1 MSIKRPW
8 MQPFSIENDT
18 NIILPSRG
26 LKLIGVR
33 FYPYDGDNGEAERK
47 AHCIQKSLY
56 GSSQWF
62 YFNKGFRIKENND
75 GITEIEVDE
84 DAFDSNYLLYS
95 DTEHDG
101 INIGISAIVGANG
114 TGKSTLIDTIVRL
127 INNMSAAIIGEDYV
141 YTSAQHLH
149 YIDNVYASLAVYI
162 NNQIKILT
170 CKGRRLELIT
180 YETDLTNL
188 NQENAEQEYPI
199 TECYVP
205 HETIS
210 ILNGNEPEQEILQP
224 KQNLKHLFTDWFYT
238 LVSNYSLYA
247 YNYRDYINERT
258 NAERLEKLELEH
270 DTNCNEEDEFWLKG
284 VFHKND
290 GYQTPVVIHPMRDGG
305 YINAQKENYL
315 GKQNLISLCF
325 EHRDKQNEDGTINH
339 EFFPF
344 RIINQT
350 HHIVAFYFYD
360 IIQNKY
366 HTLYNFCLEKKY
378 PNNDDD
384 NERIFVLERAISSF
398 WENTISVQYAEE
410 DVAWEYLLYK
420 TMKVIWTYKH
430 YEDLWT
436 YAFSKN
442 FDEGVFKKRL
452 VELLMDGSHRTA
464 KIRRVVAYLRFCK
477 DEDYYIKQ
485 GAVVDVDTIYKWMV
499 TKIGSQLYPAY
510 DYHEINKDDLLPPPS
525 YTVTLQLVDNEH
537 LQEYKEKGTQC
548 MDIIPFE
555 GLSSGERQI
564 AYTLGNLIYHLRNIE
579 SNSDDM
585 NSNINHVSTHKYG
598 YVNVMLDEVE
608 LYFHPDLQRRFISLL
623 LDSIKGL
630 QLSSICGINITLIT
644 HSPFVLSD
652 IPDSNILCMSR
663 KEHGDAFDKTFAA
676 NIHDLFNNTFI
687 LPYTIGEYAQRK
699 ITEIVSA
706 YHRVICIDKNDSNWK
721 VCDERQEWQK
731 QLEWSR
737 LKYISEIIGDN
748 YLSEETKDMLDEIE
762 EWYSENQDLYETDK
776 ISSKGINGIC

>member
-1 MSIKRPW
+1 MSIERPW
-8 MQPFSIENDT
+8 MQPFSIGNDT

-33 FYPYDGDNGEAERK
+33 FYPYDGNNRDAERK

-75 GITEIEVDE
+75 GITEIEVNE

-127 INNMSAAIIGEDYV
+127 TNNMSVAIIGEDYV

-162 NNQIKILT
+162 NNHIKILT
-170 CKGRRLELIT
+170 CKGRRLELVT

-188 NQENAEQEYPI
+188 NQEHAEQEDPI
-199 TECYVP
+199 TERYVP

-270 DTNCNEEDEFWLKG
+270 STNCNEEDEFWLKG

-290 GYQTPVVIHPMRDGG
+290 GYQTPIVIHPMRDGG
-305 YINAQKENYL
+305 YINAQKENFL

-325 EHRDKQNEDGTINH
+325 ERRDKENEDGTINH

-366 HTLYNFCLEKKY
+366 HTLYDFCLEKKY

-398 WENTISVQYAEE
+398 WENTISVQYVEE

-510 DYHEINKDDLLPPPS
+510 DYHEINKDDLLPPPF
-525 YTVTLQLVDNEH
+525 YIVTLQLVDNEH
-537 LQEYKEKGTQC
+537 LQEYKEEGTRC

-579 SNSDDM
+579 SNSKDI
-585 NSNINHVSTHKYG
+585 NSSINHVSTHKYG

-630 QLSSICGINITLIT
+630 QLPSNYGINITLIT

-652 IPDSNILCMSR
+652 IPDNNILCMSR
-663 KEHGDAFDKTFAA
+663 KEHVDAFDKTFAA

-687 LPYTIGEYAQRK
+687 LPYTIGEYAQLK
-699 ITEIVSA
+699 ITEIVST
-706 YHRVICIDKNDSNWK
+706 YHRVRYIVKNDSNWK
-721 VCDERQEWQK
+721 FCDKRQEWQK

-737 LKYISEIIGDN
+737 LKYVSEIIGDN

-762 EWYSENQDLYETDK
+762 EWYSENQNLYET
-776 ISSKGINGIC
+776 N

>member
-8 MQPFSIENDT
+8 MRPFSIENDI

-162 NNQIKILT
+162 NNHIKILT
-170 CKGRRLELIT
+170 CKGRRLELVT

-188 NQENAEQEYPI
+188 NQEHAEQEYPI

-258 NAERLEKLELEH
+258 NAERLEKLGLEH

-325 EHRDKQNEDGTINH
+325 ERRDKQNEDGTIKH

-360 IIQNKY
+360 IIQNEY
-366 HTLYNFCLEKKY
+366 HTLYDFCLEKKY

-485 GAVVDVDTIYKWMV
+485 GAVVDVDAIYKWMV

-525 YTVTLQLVDNEH
+525 YIVTLQLVDNEH
-537 LQEYKEKGTQC
+537 LQEYKEKGIRC

-579 SNSDDM
+579 SNSKDI

-630 QLSSICGINITLIT
+630 QLPSNYGINITLIT

-652 IPDSNILCMSR
+652 IPDKNILCMSR
-663 KEHGDAFDKTFAA
+663 KEHVDAFDKTFAA

-687 LPYTIGEYAQRK
+687 LPYTIGEYAQLK
-699 ITEIVSA
+699 ITEIVST
-706 YHRVICIDKNDSNWK
+706 YHRVRYIVKNDSNWK
-721 VCDERQEWQK
+721 ICDERQEWQK

-737 LKYISEIIGDN
+737 LKYVSEIIGDN

-762 EWYSENQDLYETDK
+762 EWYSENQDLYET
-776 ISSKGINGIC
+776 N

>member
-1 MSIKRPW
+1 MSIERPW

-33 FYPYDGDNGEAERK
+33 FYPYDGDNRDAERK

-75 GITEIEVDE
+75 GITEIEVNE

-162 NNQIKILT
+162 NNHIKILT
-170 CKGRRLELIT
+170 CKGRRLELVT

-188 NQENAEQEYPI
+188 NQKHAEQEDPI
-199 TECYVP
+199 TERYVP

-270 DTNCNEEDEFWLKG
+270 STNCNEEDEFWLKG

-290 GYQTPVVIHPMRDGG
+290 GYQTPIVIHPMRDGG
-305 YINAQKENYL
+305 YINAQKENFL

-325 EHRDKQNEDGTINH
+325 ERRDKENEDGTINH

-360 IIQNKY
+360 KIQNKY
-366 HTLYNFCLEKKY
+366 HTLYDFCLEKKY

-398 WENTISVQYAEE
+398 WENTISVQYVEE

-464 KIRRVVAYLRFCK
+464 KIRRIVAYLRFCK

-510 DYHEINKDDLLPPPS
+510 DYHKINKDDLLPPPS
-525 YTVTLQLVDNEH
+525 YIVTLQLVDNEH
-537 LQEYKEKGTQC
+537 LQEYKEKGTRC

-579 SNSDDM
+579 SNSKDI
-585 NSNINHVSTHKYG
+585 NSNINHVLTHKYG
-598 YVNVMLDEVE
+598 YVNVILDEVE

-630 QLSSICGINITLIT
+630 QLASNYGINISLIT

-706 YHRVICIDKNDSNWK
+706 YHRVRCIEKDDSNWK

-762 EWYSENQDLYETDK
+762 EWCSENQDLYETD
-776 ISSKGINGIC
+776 

>member
-8 MQPFSIENDT
+8 MRPFSIENDT

-95 DTEHDG
+95 DTEPDG

-162 NNQIKILT
+162 NNHIKILT
-170 CKGRRLELIT
+170 CKGRRLELVT

-188 NQENAEQEYPI
+188 NQEHAEQEYPI

-315 GKQNLISLCF
+315 GKQNLISPCF
-325 EHRDKQNEDGTINH
+325 ERRDKQNEDGTINH

-360 IIQNKY
+360 IIQNNH
-366 HTLYNFCLEKKY
+366 HTLYEFCLEKKY
-378 PNNDDD
+378 LNNDDD
-384 NERIFVLERAISSF
+384 NERIFVLGRAISSF
-398 WENTISVQYAEE
+398 WENTISVQYTEE

-420 TMKVIWTYKH
+420 TIKVIWTYKH

-525 YTVTLQLVDNEH
+525 YIVTLQLVDNEH
-537 LQEYKEKGTQC
+537 LQEYKEKGTRC

-579 SNSDDM
+579 SNSKDI
-585 NSNINHVSTHKYG
+585 NSSINHVSTHKYG

-608 LYFHPDLQRRFISLL
+608 LYFHPDLLRRFISLL

-630 QLSSICGINITLIT
+630 QLPSNYGINITLIT

-652 IPDSNILCMSR
+652 IPDNNILCMSR
-663 KEHGDAFDKTFAA
+663 KEHVDAFDKTFAA

-687 LPYTIGEYAQRK
+687 LPYTIGEYAQLK
-699 ITEIVSA
+699 ITEIVST
-706 YHRVICIDKNDSNWK
+706 YHRVRYIVKNDSNWK
-721 VCDERQEWQK
+721 ICDERQEWQK

-737 LKYISEIIGDN
+737 LKYVSEIIGDN
-748 YLSEETKDMLDEIE
+748 YLSEEIKDMLDEIE
-762 EWYSENQDLYETDK
+762 EWYSENQDLYET
-776 ISSKGINGIC
+776 N

>member
-1 MSIKRPW
+1 MSIERPW

-33 FYPYDGDNGEAERK
+33 FYPYDGDNRDAERK

-75 GITEIEVDE
+75 GITEIEVNE

-162 NNQIKILT
+162 NNHIKILT
-170 CKGRRLELIT
+170 CKGRRLELVT

-188 NQENAEQEYPI
+188 NQKHAEQEDPI
-199 TECYVP
+199 TERYVP

-270 DTNCNEEDEFWLKG
+270 STNCNEEDEFWLKG

-290 GYQTPVVIHPMRDGG
+290 GYQTPIVIHPMRDGG
-305 YINAQKENYL
+305 YINAQKENFL

-325 EHRDKQNEDGTINH
+325 ERRDKENEDGTINH

-366 HTLYNFCLEKKY
+366 HTLYDFCLEKKY

-398 WENTISVQYAEE
+398 WENTISVQYVEE

-464 KIRRVVAYLRFCK
+464 KIRRIVAYLRFCK

-510 DYHEINKDDLLPPPS
+510 DYHKINKDDLLPPPS
-525 YTVTLQLVDNEH
+525 YIVTLQLVDNEH
-537 LQEYKEKGTQC
+537 LQEYKEKGTRC

-579 SNSDDM
+579 SNSKDI
-585 NSNINHVSTHKYG
+585 NSNINHVLTHKYG
-598 YVNVMLDEVE
+598 YVNVILDEVE

-630 QLSSICGINITLIT
+630 QLASNYGINISLIT

-706 YHRVICIDKNDSNWK
+706 YHRVRCIEKDDSNWK

-762 EWYSENQDLYETDK
+762 EWCSENQDLYETD
-776 ISSKGINGIC
+776 

>member
-8 MQPFSIENDT
+8 MRPFSIENDS

-162 NNQIKILT
+162 NNHIKILT
-170 CKGRRLELIT
+170 CKGRRLELVT
-180 YETDLTNL
+180 YEIDLTNL
-188 NQENAEQEYPI
+188 NQEHAEQEYPI

-205 HETIS
+205 HETTS

-258 NAERLEKLELEH
+258 NAERLVKLKLEH

-325 EHRDKQNEDGTINH
+325 ERRDKQNEDGTINH

-360 IIQNKY
+360 NQKNMY
-366 HTLYNFCLEKKY
+366 HTLYAFCLEKKC

-442 FDEGVFKKRL
+442 FDESVFKKRL

-485 GAVVDVDTIYKWMV
+485 GAVVDVDAIYKWMV

-525 YTVTLQLVDNEH
+525 YIVTLQLVDNEH
-537 LQEYKEKGTQC
+537 LQEYKEKGIRC

-579 SNSDDM
+579 SNSKDI

-630 QLSSICGINITLIT
+630 QLPSNYGINITLIT

-652 IPDSNILCMSR
+652 IPNNNILCMSR
-663 KEHGDAFDKTFAA
+663 KEHVDAFDKTFAA

-687 LPYTIGEYAQRK
+687 LPYTIGEYAQLK
-699 ITEIVSA
+699 ITEIVST
-706 YHRVICIDKNDSNWK
+706 YHRVRYIVKNDSNWK
-721 VCDERQEWQK
+721 ICDERQEWQK

-737 LKYISEIIGDN
+737 LKYVSEIIGDN

-762 EWYSENQDLYETDK
+762 EWNSENQDLYET
-776 ISSKGINGIC
+776 N

>member
-1 MSIKRPW
+1 MR
-8 MQPFSIENDT
+8 PFSIEND
-18 NIILPSRG
+18 IILPSRG
-26 LKLIGVR
+26 VKLIGVR

-47 AHCIQKSLY
+47 AHCIQKFLY

-62 YFNKGFRIKENND
+62 YFNKGFRIIEDKDEVA
-75 GITEIEVDE
+75 EIEVDE
-84 DAFDSNYLLYS
+84 DAFDSNFLLYS

-101 INIGISAIVGANG
+101 INIGVSAIVGANG

-162 NNQIKILT
+162 NNHIKILT
-170 CKGRRLELIT
+170 CKGRRLELVT

-188 NQENAEQEYPI
+188 NQEHAEQEDPI
-199 TECYVP
+199 TERYVP

-210 ILNGNEPEQEILQP
+210 ILDGNEPEQEILQS

-258 NAERLEKLELEH
+258 NAERLEKLELEQG
-270 DTNCNEEDEFWLKG
+270 TNCTEEDEFWLKG

-290 GYQTPVVIHPMRDGG
+290 GYQTPIVIHPMRDGG
-305 YINAQKENYL
+305 YINAQRENFL
-315 GKQNLISLCF
+315 AKQNLISLCF
-325 EHRDKQNEDGTINH
+325 ERRDKQNEDGTINH

-366 HTLYNFCLEKKY
+366 HTLYDFCLEKKH

-384 NERIFVLERAISSF
+384 KERIFILERAISSF

-410 DVAWEYLLYK
+410 DVAWKYLLYK

-430 YEDLWT
+430 YEDLWR

-442 FDEGVFKKRL
+442 FDEDDFKKRL
-452 VELLMDGSHRTA
+452 VELLKDGSHRTA

-485 GAVVDVDTIYKWMV
+485 GAVVEVDAIYKWMV
-499 TKIGSQLYPAY
+499 TKIDSQLYPAY
-510 DYHEINKDDLLPPPS
+510 DYHKINKDDLLPPPS
-525 YTVTLQLVDNEH
+525 YIVTLQLVDNEH
-537 LQEYKEKGTQC
+537 LQEYKEKGTRC

-564 AYTLGNLIYHLRNIE
+564 AYSLGNLIYHLRNIE
-579 SNSDDM
+579 SNSEDM
-585 NSNINHVSTHKYG
+585 NSNINHVSAHKYR

-630 QLSSICGINITLIT
+630 QLPSNNGINITLIT

-652 IPDSNILCMSR
+652 IPGSNILCMSR
-663 KEHGDAFDKTFAA
+663 KEHVDAFDKTFAA

-687 LPYTIGEYAQRK
+687 LPYTIGEYAQLK
-699 ITEIVSA
+699 ITEIVST
-706 YHRVICIDKNDSNWK
+706 YHRVRYIVKSDSNWRI
-721 VCDERQEWQK
+721 CDERPKWQK
-731 QLEWSR
+731 QLERSR
-737 LKYISEIIGDN
+737 LKYVSEIIGDD
-748 YLSEETKDMLDEIE
+748 YLSEETKDMLEEIE
-762 EWYSENQDLYETDK
+762 EWYSEKQDLYETD
-776 ISSKGINGIC
+776 

>member
-1 MSIKRPW
+1 MSIERPW
-8 MQPFSIENDT
+8 MQPFYIGNDT

-33 FYPYDGDNGEAERK
+33 FYPYDGNNRDAERK

-75 GITEIEVDE
+75 GITEIEVNE

-127 INNMSAAIIGEDYV
+127 TNNMSAAIIGEDYV

-162 NNQIKILT
+162 NNLIKILT
-170 CKGRRLELIT
+170 CKGRRLELVT

-188 NQENAEQEYPI
+188 NQEHAEQEEPI
-199 TECYVP
+199 TERYVP

-270 DTNCNEEDEFWLKG
+270 STNCNEEDEFWLKG

-290 GYQTPVVIHPMRDGG
+290 GYQTPIVIHPMRDGG
-305 YINAQKENYL
+305 YINAQKENFL

-325 EHRDKQNEDGTINH
+325 ERRDKENEDGTINH

-366 HTLYNFCLEKKY
+366 HTLYDFCLEKKY

-398 WENTISVQYAEE
+398 WENTISVQYVEE

-537 LQEYKEKGTQC
+537 LQEYKEEGTRC

-579 SNSDDM
+579 SNSKDI
-585 NSNINHVSTHKYG
+585 NSSINHVSTHKYG

-630 QLSSICGINITLIT
+630 QLPSNYGINITLIT

-652 IPDSNILCMSR
+652 IPDNNILCMSR
-663 KEHGDAFDKTFAA
+663 KEHVDAFDKTFAA

-687 LPYTIGEYAQRK
+687 LPYTIGEYAQLK
-699 ITEIVSA
+699 ITEIVST
-706 YHRVICIDKNDSNWK
+706 YHRVRYIVKNDSNWK
-721 VCDERQEWQK
+721 FCDKRQEWQK

-737 LKYISEIIGDN
+737 LKYVSEIIGDN

-762 EWYSENQDLYETDK
+762 EWYSENQNLYET
-776 ISSKGINGIC
+776 N

>member
-1 MSIKRPW
+1 MSIERPW
-8 MQPFSIENDT
+8 MQPFSIGNDT
-18 NIILPSRG
+18 NIILPARG

-33 FYPYDGDNGEAERK
+33 FYPYDGNNRDAERK

-75 GITEIEVDE
+75 GITEIEVNE

-127 INNMSAAIIGEDYV
+127 TNNMSAAIIGEDYV

-162 NNQIKILT
+162 NNHIKILT
-170 CKGRRLELIT
+170 CKGRRLELVT

-188 NQENAEQEYPI
+188 NQEHAEQEDPI
-199 TECYVP
+199 TERYVP

-270 DTNCNEEDEFWLKG
+270 STNCNEEDEFWLKG

-290 GYQTPVVIHPMRDGG
+290 GYQTPIVIHPMRDGG
-305 YINAQKENYL
+305 YINAQKENFL
-315 GKQNLISLCF
+315 GKQNLISLSF
-325 EHRDKQNEDGTINH
+325 ERRDKENEDGTINH

-366 HTLYNFCLEKKY
+366 HTLYDFCQEKKY

-398 WENTISVQYAEE
+398 WENTISVQYIEE

-442 FDEGVFKKRL
+442 FDEGVFKNGL
-452 VELLMDGSHRTA
+452 VELLKDGSHRTA

-510 DYHEINKDDLLPPPS
+510 DYHEINKDDLLPPPF
-525 YTVTLQLVDNEH
+525 YIVTLQLVDNEH
-537 LQEYKEKGTQC
+537 LQEYKEKGTRC

-579 SNSDDM
+579 SNSKDI
-585 NSNINHVSTHKYG
+585 NSSINHVSTHKYG

-630 QLSSICGINITLIT
+630 QLPSNYGINITLIT

-652 IPDSNILCMSR
+652 IPDNNILCMSR
-663 KEHGDAFDKTFAA
+663 KEHVDAFDKTFAA

-687 LPYTIGEYAQRK
+687 LPYTIGEYAQLK
-699 ITEIVSA
+699 ITEIVST
-706 YHRVICIDKNDSNWK
+706 YHRVRYIVKNDSNWK
-721 VCDERQEWQK
+721 FCDKRQEWQK

-737 LKYISEIIGDN
+737 LKYVSEIIGDN

-762 EWYSENQDLYETDK
+762 EWYSENQNLYET
-776 ISSKGINGIC
+776 N

>member
-1 MSIKRPW
+1 MNVERYW
-8 MQPFSIENDT
+8 MQPFPLSIDNDT
-18 NIILPSRG
+18 DFILPSRG

-33 FYPYDGDNGEAERK
+33 FYPYDGGNREDERK

-62 YFNKGFRIKENND
+62 YFNKGFRIIENND
-75 GITEIEVDE
+75 EIAEIEVDE
-84 DAFDSNYLLYS
+84 DAFDSNFLLYS
-95 DTEHDG
+95 DTEHSG

-162 NNQIKILT
+162 DNHINILT
-170 CKGRRLELIT
+170 CKGRRLELVT
-180 YETDLTNL
+180 YETDITNL
-188 NQENAEQEYPI
+188 SRKYAKQEYPI
-199 TECYVP
+199 AEHYVP
-205 HETIS
+205 HETKV
-210 ILNGNEPEQEILQP
+210 ILNGNEPKQEILQP
-224 KQNLKHLFTDWFYT
+224 KQNLKHLLTDWFYT

-258 NAERLEKLELEH
+258 NAERLEKLEH
-270 DTNCNEEDEFWLKG
+270 GTNYTEEDEYWLKG

-290 GYQTPVVIHPMRDGG
+290 GYQTPVVIHPMRNGG

-325 EHRDKQNEDGTINH
+325 DRRDKQNEDGTINH

-360 IIQNKY
+360 IIQEEY
-366 HTLYNFCLEKKY
+366 HTFYEFCLEKKY

-384 NERIFVLERAISSF
+384 NERIFIIERAISSF
-398 WENTISVQYAEE
+398 WEDTISVQYVKE
-410 DVAWEYLLYK
+410 DVAWKYLLYK
-420 TMKVIWTYKH
+420 TIKVIWTYKH
-430 YEDLWT
+430 YEDLWI

-442 FDEGVFKKRL
+442 FDEDVFKKRL
-452 VELLMDGSHRTA
+452 IDLLKDGSHRTI

-485 GAVVDVDTIYKWMV
+485 GAVVDVDAIYKWMV
-499 TKIGSQLYPAY
+499 KKIGFQLYPAY
-510 DYHEINKDDLLPPPS
+510 DYHKINKDDLLPPPS
-525 YTVTLQLVDNEH
+525 YSVTLQLVDNEH
-537 LQEYKEKGTQC
+537 LQEYKEEGNRC

-579 SNSDDM
+579 SNCEDM
-585 NSNINHVSTHKYG
+585 NSNINHVSTHKYR

-623 LDSIKGL
+623 LESIKGL
-630 QLSSICGINITLIT
+630 QLSSNCGINITLIT

-663 KEHGDAFDKTFAA
+663 MEHVDAFDKTFAA

-687 LPYTIGEYAQRK
+687 LPYTIGEYAQLK
-699 ITEIVSA
+699 ITEIVSM
-706 YHRVICIDKNDSNWK
+706 YHRVRCIVKNDSNWK
-721 VCDERQEWQK
+721 ICDERQEWQK
-731 QLEWSR
+731 QLKWSR

-748 YLSEETKDMLDEIE
+748 YLNEETKDMLDEIE
-762 EWYSENQDLYETDK
+762 EWYSENQDLYETD
-776 ISSKGINGIC
+776 

>member
-1 MSIKRPW
+1 MSIERPW
-8 MQPFSIENDT
+8 MQPFSIGNDT

-33 FYPYDGDNGEAERK
+33 FYPYDGNNRDAERK

-75 GITEIEVDE
+75 GITEIEVNE

-127 INNMSAAIIGEDYV
+127 TNNMSAAIIGEDYV

-162 NNQIKILT
+162 NNHIKILT
-170 CKGRRLELIT
+170 CKGRRLELVT

-188 NQENAEQEYPI
+188 NQEHAEQEDPI
-199 TECYVP
+199 TERYVP

-270 DTNCNEEDEFWLKG
+270 STNCNEEDEFWLKG

-290 GYQTPVVIHPMRDGG
+290 GYQTPIVIHPMRDGG
-305 YINAQKENYL
+305 YIKAQKENFL

-325 EHRDKQNEDGTINH
+325 ERRDKENEDGTINH

-366 HTLYNFCLEKKY
+366 HTLYDFCLEKKY

-384 NERIFVLERAISSF
+384 NERIFVLERSISSF
-398 WENTISVQYAEE
+398 WENTISVQYVEE

-510 DYHEINKDDLLPPPS
+510 DYHEINKDDLLPPPF
-525 YTVTLQLVDNEH
+525 YIVTLQLVDNEH
-537 LQEYKEKGTQC
+537 LQEYKEKGTRC

-579 SNSDDM
+579 SNSKDI
-585 NSNINHVSTHKYG
+585 NSSINHVSTHKYG

-630 QLSSICGINITLIT
+630 QLPSNYGINITLIT

-652 IPDSNILCMSR
+652 IPDNNILCMSR
-663 KEHGDAFDKTFAA
+663 KEHVDAFDKTFAA

-687 LPYTIGEYAQRK
+687 LPYTIGEYAQLK
-699 ITEIVSA
+699 ITEIVST
-706 YHRVICIDKNDSNWK
+706 YHRVRYIVKNDSNWK
-721 VCDERQEWQK
+721 FCDKRQEWQK

-737 LKYISEIIGDN
+737 LKYVSEIIGDN

-762 EWYSENQDLYETDK
+762 EWYSENQNLYET
-776 ISSKGINGIC
+776 N

>member
-1 MSIKRPW
+1 MSIKRTW
-8 MQPFSIENDT
+8 MRPFSIENDT
-18 NIILPSRG
+18 NIIHPSRG

-75 GITEIEVDE
+75 GITEIEVNE

-162 NNQIKILT
+162 NNHIKILT
-170 CKGRRLELIT
+170 CKGRRLELVT

-188 NQENAEQEYPI
+188 NQEHAEQEDPI
-199 TECYVP
+199 TERYVP

-270 DTNCNEEDEFWLKG
+270 STNCNEEDEFWLKG

-290 GYQTPVVIHPMRDGG
+290 GYQTPIVIHPMRDGG
-305 YINAQKENYL
+305 YINAQKENFL

-325 EHRDKQNEDGTINH
+325 ERRDKENEDGTINH

-366 HTLYNFCLEKKY
+366 HTLYDFCLEKKY
-378 PNNDDD
+378 PNNDDA

-398 WENTISVQYAEE
+398 WENTISVQYVEE

-452 VELLMDGSHRTA
+452 VELLMDGSHRTT

-525 YTVTLQLVDNEH
+525 YIVTLQLVDNEH
-537 LQEYKEKGTQC
+537 LQEYKEKGTRC

-579 SNSDDM
+579 SNSKDI
-585 NSNINHVSTHKYG
+585 NSSINHVSTHKYG

-630 QLSSICGINITLIT
+630 QLPSNYGINITLIT

-652 IPDSNILCMSR
+652 IPDNNILCMSR
-663 KEHGDAFDKTFAA
+663 KEHVDAFDKTFAA

-687 LPYTIGEYAQRK
+687 LPYTIGEYAQLK
-699 ITEIVSA
+699 ITEIVST
-706 YHRVICIDKNDSNWK
+706 YHRVRYIVKNDSNWK
-721 VCDERQEWQK
+721 FCDERQEWQK

-737 LKYISEIIGDN
+737 LKYVSEIIGDN

-762 EWYSENQDLYETDK
+762 EWYSENQDLYET
-776 ISSKGINGIC
+776 N

>member
-1 MSIKRPW
+1 MSIERPW
-8 MQPFSIENDT
+8 MQPFSIGNDT

-33 FYPYDGDNGEAERK
+33 FYPYDGNNRDAERK

-75 GITEIEVDE
+75 GITEIEVNE

-127 INNMSAAIIGEDYV
+127 TNNMSAAIIGEDYV

-162 NNQIKILT
+162 NNHIKILT
-170 CKGRRLELIT
+170 CKGRRLELVT

-188 NQENAEQEYPI
+188 NQEHVEQEEPI
-199 TECYVP
+199 TERYVP

-270 DTNCNEEDEFWLKG
+270 STNCNEEDEFWLKG

-290 GYQTPVVIHPMRDGG
+290 GYQTPIVIHPMRDGG
-305 YINAQKENYL
+305 YINAQKENFL

-325 EHRDKQNEDGTINH
+325 ERRDKENEDGTINH

-366 HTLYNFCLEKKY
+366 HTLYDFCLEKKY

-398 WENTISVQYAEE
+398 WENTISVQYVEE

-510 DYHEINKDDLLPPPS
+510 DYHEINKDDLLPPPF
-525 YTVTLQLVDNEH
+525 YIVTLQLVDNEH
-537 LQEYKEKGTQC
+537 LQEYKEKGTRC

-579 SNSDDM
+579 SNSKDI
-585 NSNINHVSTHKYG
+585 NSSINHVSTHKYG

-630 QLSSICGINITLIT
+630 QLPSNYGINITLIT

-652 IPDSNILCMSR
+652 IPDNNILCMSR
-663 KEHGDAFDKTFAA
+663 KEHVDAFDKTFAA

-687 LPYTIGEYAQRK
+687 LPYTIGEYAQLK
-699 ITEIVSA
+699 ITEIVST
-706 YHRVICIDKNDSNWK
+706 YHRVRYIVKNDSNWK
-721 VCDERQEWQK
+721 FCDKRQEWQK

-737 LKYISEIIGDN
+737 LKYVSEIIGDN

-762 EWYSENQDLYETDK
+762 EWYSENQNLYET
-776 ISSKGINGIC
+776 N

>member
-1 MSIKRPW
+1 MSIERPW
-8 MQPFSIENDT
+8 MQPFSIGNDT

-33 FYPYDGDNGEAERK
+33 FYPYDGNNRDAERK

-75 GITEIEVDE
+75 GITEIEVNE

-127 INNMSAAIIGEDYV
+127 TNNMSAAIIGEDYV

-162 NNQIKILT
+162 NNHIKILT
-170 CKGRRLELIT
+170 CKGRRLELVT

-188 NQENAEQEYPI
+188 NQEHAEQEDPI
-199 TECYVP
+199 TERYVP

-270 DTNCNEEDEFWLKG
+270 STNCNEEDEFWLKG

-290 GYQTPVVIHPMRDGG
+290 GYQTPIVIHPMRDGG
-305 YINAQKENYL
+305 YINAQKENFL

-325 EHRDKQNEDGTINH
+325 ERRDKENEDGTINH

-366 HTLYNFCLEKKY
+366 HTLYDFCLEKKY

-398 WENTISVQYAEE
+398 WENTISVQYVEE

-477 DEDYYIKQ
+477 NEDYYIKQ

-510 DYHEINKDDLLPPPS
+510 DYHEINKDDLLPPPF
-525 YTVTLQLVDNEH
+525 YIVTLQLVDNEH
-537 LQEYKEKGTQC
+537 LQEYKEEGTRC

-579 SNSDDM
+579 SNSKDI
-585 NSNINHVSTHKYG
+585 NSSINHVSTHKYG

-630 QLSSICGINITLIT
+630 QLPSNYGINITLIT

-652 IPDSNILCMSR
+652 IPDNNILCMSR
-663 KEHGDAFDKTFAA
+663 KEHVDAFDKTFAA

-687 LPYTIGEYAQRK
+687 LPYTIGEYAQLK
-699 ITEIVSA
+699 ITEIVST
-706 YHRVICIDKNDSNWK
+706 YHRVRYIVKNDSNWK
-721 VCDERQEWQK
+721 FCDKRQEWQK

-737 LKYISEIIGDN
+737 LKYVSEIIGDN

-762 EWYSENQDLYETDK
+762 EWYSENQNLYET
-776 ISSKGINGIC
+776 N

>member
-8 MQPFSIENDT
+8 MRPFSIENDT

-33 FYPYDGDNGEAERK
+33 FYPYDGDNSEAERK

-56 GSSQWF
+56 GSPQWF

-95 DTEHDG
+95 DTEHEG

-162 NNQIKILT
+162 NNHIKILT
-170 CKGRRLELIT
+170 CKGRRLELVT

-188 NQENAEQEYPI
+188 NQEHAEQEYPI

-325 EHRDKQNEDGTINH
+325 ERRDKQNEDGTINH

-360 IIQNKY
+360 ILQNKY
-366 HTLYNFCLEKKY
+366 HTLYDFCLEKKY

-384 NERIFVLERAISSF
+384 NERIFVLGRAISSF

-410 DVAWEYLLYK
+410 DVVWEYLLYK

-485 GAVVDVDTIYKWMV
+485 GAVVDVDAIYKWMV

-525 YTVTLQLVDNEH
+525 YIVTLQLVDNEH
-537 LQEYKEKGTQC
+537 LQEYKEKGIRC

-579 SNSDDM
+579 SNSKDI

-630 QLSSICGINITLIT
+630 QLPSNYGINITLIT

-652 IPDSNILCMSR
+652 IPDNNILCMSR
-663 KEHGDAFDKTFAA
+663 KEHVDAFDKTFAA

-687 LPYTIGEYAQRK
+687 LPYTIGEYAQLK
-699 ITEIVSA
+699 ITEIVST
-706 YHRVICIDKNDSNWK
+706 YHRVRYIVKNDSNWK
-721 VCDERQEWQK
+721 ICDERQEGQK

-737 LKYISEIIGDN
+737 LKYVSEIIGDN

-762 EWYSENQDLYETDK
+762 EWYSENQDLYET
-776 ISSKGINGIC
+776 N

>member
-1 MSIKRPW
+1 MSIERPW
-8 MQPFSIENDT
+8 MQPFSIGNDT

-33 FYPYDGDNGEAERK
+33 FYPYDGNNRDAERK

-75 GITEIEVDE
+75 GITEIEVNE

-127 INNMSAAIIGEDYV
+127 TNNMSVAIIGEDYV

-162 NNQIKILT
+162 NNHIKILT
-170 CKGRRLELIT
+170 CKGRRLELVT

-188 NQENAEQEYPI
+188 NQEHAEQEDPI
-199 TECYVP
+199 TERYVP

-270 DTNCNEEDEFWLKG
+270 STNCNEEDEFWLKG

-290 GYQTPVVIHPMRDGG
+290 GYQTPIVIHPMRDGG
-305 YINAQKENYL
+305 YINAQKENFL

-325 EHRDKQNEDGTINH
+325 ERRDKENEDGTINH

-366 HTLYNFCLEKKY
+366 HTLYDFCLEKKY

-398 WENTISVQYAEE
+398 WENTISVQCVEE

-510 DYHEINKDDLLPPPS
+510 DYHEINKDDLLPPPF
-525 YTVTLQLVDNEH
+525 YIVTLQLVDNEH
-537 LQEYKEKGTQC
+537 LQEYKEEGTRC

-579 SNSDDM
+579 SNSKDI
-585 NSNINHVSTHKYG
+585 NSSINHVSTHKYG

-630 QLSSICGINITLIT
+630 QLPSNYGINITLIT

-652 IPDSNILCMSR
+652 IPDNNILCMSR
-663 KEHGDAFDKTFAA
+663 KEHVDAFDKTFAA

-687 LPYTIGEYAQRK
+687 LPYTIGEYAQLK
-699 ITEIVSA
+699 ITEIVST
-706 YHRVICIDKNDSNWK
+706 YHRVRYIVKNDSNWK
-721 VCDERQEWQK
+721 FCDKRQKWQK

-737 LKYISEIIGDN
+737 LKYVSEIIGDN

-762 EWYSENQDLYETDK
+762 EWYSENQNLYET
-776 ISSKGINGIC
+776 N

>member
-8 MQPFSIENDT
+8 MRSFSIENDT

-95 DTEHDG
+95 DTEHEG

-149 YIDNVYASLAVYI
+149 YIDNLYASLAVYI
-162 NNQIKILT
+162 NNHIKILT
-170 CKGRRLELIT
+170 CKGRRLELVT

-188 NQENAEQEYPI
+188 NQEHAEQEYPI

-325 EHRDKQNEDGTINH
+325 ERRDKQNEEGTINH

-360 IIQNKY
+360 IIQKNH
-366 HTLYNFCLEKKY
+366 HTLYEFCQEKKY

-384 NERIFVLERAISSF
+384 NERIVVLERAISSF

-485 GAVVDVDTIYKWMV
+485 GAVVDVDAIYKWMV

-525 YTVTLQLVDNEH
+525 YIVTLQLVDNEH
-537 LQEYKEKGTQC
+537 LQEYKEKGTRC

-579 SNSDDM
+579 SNSKDI
-585 NSNINHVSTHKYG
+585 NSSINHVSTHKYG

-630 QLSSICGINITLIT
+630 QLPSNYGINITLIT

-652 IPDSNILCMSR
+652 IPDNNILCMSR
-663 KEHGDAFDKTFAA
+663 KEHVEAFDKTFAA

-687 LPYTIGEYAQRK
+687 LPYTIGEYAQLK
-699 ITEIVSA
+699 ITEIVST
-706 YHRVICIDKNDSNWK
+706 YHRVRDIVKNDSNWK
-721 VCDERQEWQK
+721 FCDERQEWQK
-731 QLEWSR
+731 QLEWSK
-737 LKYISEIIGDN
+737 LKYVSEIIGDN

-762 EWYSENQDLYETDK
+762 EWYSGNQDLYET
-776 ISSKGINGIC
+776 N

>member
-1 MSIKRPW
+1 MSIERPW

-33 FYPYDGDNGEAERK
+33 FYPYDGDNRDAERK

-56 GSSQWF
+56 GSLQWF
-62 YFNKGFRIKENND
+62 YFNKGFRIIEDNHEIK
-75 GITEIEVDE
+75 EIEVNE
-84 DAFDSNYLLYS
+84 NAFDSNILLYS
-95 DTEHDG
+95 DTEPNG

-162 NNQIKILT
+162 NNHINILT
-170 CKGRRLELIT
+170 CKGRRLNLDI
-180 YETDLTNL
+180 YKTDLHVL
-188 NQENAEQEYPI
+188 DREYSKQTHRVI
-199 TECYVP
+199 EHYA
-205 HETIS
+205 S
-210 ILNGNEPEQEILQP
+210 IDKQVILDGSESVEEILKP
-224 KQNLKHLFTDWFYT
+224 KPGLKHLFEDWFYT

-258 NAERLEKLELEH
+258 NAERLEKLEH
-270 DTNCNEEDEFWLKG
+270 GTNYTEEDESWLKG

-290 GYQTPVVIHPMRDGG
+290 GYQTPVVIHPMRNGG

-325 EHRDKQNEDGTINH
+325 ERRDKQNEDGTINY

-350 HHIVAFYFYD
+350 HHIVAFFFHD

-366 HTLYNFCLEKKY
+366 HTLYAFCLEKKH
-378 PNNDDD
+378 PNNYDD
-384 NERIFVLERAISSF
+384 NERIFIIERAISSF
-398 WENTISVQYAEE
+398 WENTISVQYAKE

-420 TMKVIWTYKH
+420 TIKVIWTYKH

-442 FDEGVFKKRL
+442 FDEAVFKKRL
-452 VELLMDGSHRTA
+452 VDLLKDGSHRTA

-630 QLSSICGINITLIT
+630 QLPSNCGINITLIT

>member
-8 MQPFSIENDT
+8 MRPFSIENDT

-95 DTEHDG
+95 DTEPDG

-162 NNQIKILT
+162 NNHIKILT
-170 CKGRRLELIT
+170 CKGRRLELVT

-188 NQENAEQEYPI
+188 NQEHAEQEDPI
-199 TECYVP
+199 TERYVP

-258 NAERLEKLELEH
+258 NAERLERLELEH
-270 DTNCNEEDEFWLKG
+270 GTNCNEEDEFWLKG

-290 GYQTPVVIHPMRDGG
+290 GYQTPIVIHPMRDGG
-305 YINAQKENYL
+305 YINAQKENFL

-325 EHRDKQNEDGTINH
+325 ERRDKENEDETINH

-360 IIQNKY
+360 IIQHNH
-366 HTLYNFCLEKKY
+366 HTLYEFCLEKKY

-398 WENTISVQYAEE
+398 WENTISVQYTEE

-420 TMKVIWTYKH
+420 TIKVIWTYKH

-510 DYHEINKDDLLPPPS
+510 DYHVINKDDLLPPPS
-525 YTVTLQLVDNEH
+525 YIVTLQLVDNEH
-537 LQEYKEKGTQC
+537 LQEYKEKGTRC

-579 SNSDDM
+579 SNSKDI
-585 NSNINHVSTHKYG
+585 NSSINHVSTHKYG

-630 QLSSICGINITLIT
+630 QLPSNYGINITLIT

-652 IPDSNILCMSR
+652 IPDNNILCMSR
-663 KEHGDAFDKTFAA
+663 KEHVDAFDKTFAA

-687 LPYTIGEYAQRK
+687 LPYTIGEYAQLK
-699 ITEIVSA
+699 ITEIVST
-706 YHRVICIDKNDSNWK
+706 YHRVRDIVKNDSNWK
-721 VCDERQEWQK
+721 FCDERQEWQK
-731 QLEWSR
+731 QLEWSK
-737 LKYISEIIGDN
+737 LKYVSEIIGDN

-762 EWYSENQDLYETDK
+762 EWYSGNQDLYET
-776 ISSKGINGIC
+776 N

>member
-8 MQPFSIENDT
+8 MRPAPIENGSD
-18 NIILPSRG
+18 IILPSRG

-33 FYPYDGDNGEAERK
+33 FYPYDGDNREDERK

-56 GSSQWF
+56 GSSQWL

-75 GITEIEVDE
+75 GITEIEVNE

-149 YIDNVYASLAVYI
+149 YIDNVYVSLAVYI
-162 NNQIKILT
+162 NNHIKILT
-170 CKGRRLELIT
+170 CKGRRLELVT
-180 YETDLTNL
+180 YETDLTNI
-188 NQENAEQEYPI
+188 NQEHAEQEDPI
-199 TECYVP
+199 TERYVP

-258 NAERLEKLELEH
+258 NAERLEKLESEH
-270 DTNCNEEDEFWLKG
+270 STNCNEEDEFWLKG

-290 GYQTPVVIHPMRDGG
+290 GYQTPIVIHPMRDGG
-305 YINAQKENYL
+305 YINVQKENFL

-325 EHRDKQNEDGTINH
+325 ERRDKENEDGTINH

-366 HTLYNFCLEKKY
+366 HTLYDFCLEKKY

-398 WENTISVQYAEE
+398 WENTISVRYVEE

-464 KIRRVVAYLRFCK
+464 KIRRIVAYLRFCK

-485 GAVVDVDTIYKWMV
+485 GAVVDVDAIYKWMES
-499 TKIGSQLYPAY
+499 KIGSQLYPAY
-510 DYHEINKDDLLPPPS
+510 DYYEINKDDLLPPPS
-525 YTVTLQLVDNEH
+525 YIVTLQLVDNEH
-537 LQEYKEKGTQC
+537 LQKYKEEGNRC

-564 AYTLGNLIYHLRNIE
+564 AYTIGNLIYHLRNIE
-579 SNSDDM
+579 SNSEDM

-630 QLSSICGINITLIT
+630 QLPSNYGINITLIT

-663 KEHGDAFDKTFAA
+663 TEHKDAFDKTFAA

-699 ITEIVSA
+699 ITELTSA
-706 YHRVICIDKNDSNWK
+706 YHRVRYIVKNNSNWK
-721 VCDERQEWQK
+721 ICDIRKEWQK

-737 LKYISEIIGDN
+737 LKYVSEIIGDN

-762 EWYSENQDLYETDK
+762 EWYSENQNLYET
-776 ISSKGINGIC
+776 N

>member
-1 MSIKRPW
+1 MSIKRTW
-8 MQPFSIENDT
+8 MRPFSIENDT
-18 NIILPSRG
+18 NIIHPSRG

-75 GITEIEVDE
+75 GITEVEVDE

-95 DTEHDG
+95 DTEPDG

-127 INNMSAAIIGEDYV
+127 INNISAAIIGEDYV

-162 NNQIKILT
+162 NNHIKILT
-170 CKGRRLELIT
+170 CKGRRLELVT

-188 NQENAEQEYPI
+188 NQEHAEQEDPI
-199 TECYVP
+199 TERYVP

-270 DTNCNEEDEFWLKG
+270 STNCNEEDEFWLKG

-290 GYQTPVVIHPMRDGG
+290 GYQTPIVIHPMRDGG
-305 YINAQKENYL
+305 YINAQKENFL

-325 EHRDKQNEDGTINH
+325 ERRDKENEDETINH

-360 IIQNKY
+360 IIQHNH
-366 HTLYNFCLEKKY
+366 HTLYEFCLEKKY

-398 WENTISVQYAEE
+398 WENTISVQYVEE

-452 VELLMDGSHRTA
+452 VELLMDGSHRTT

-525 YTVTLQLVDNEH
+525 YIVTLQLVDNEH
-537 LQEYKEKGTQC
+537 LQEYKEKGTRC

-579 SNSDDM
+579 SNSKDI
-585 NSNINHVSTHKYG
+585 NSSINHVSTHKYG

-630 QLSSICGINITLIT
+630 QLPSNYGINITLIT

-652 IPDSNILCMSR
+652 IPDNNILCMSR
-663 KEHGDAFDKTFAA
+663 KEHVDAFDKTFAA

-687 LPYTIGEYAQRK
+687 LPYTIGEYAQLK
-699 ITEIVSA
+699 ITEIVST
-706 YHRVICIDKNDSNWK
+706 YHRVRYIVKNDSNWK
-721 VCDERQEWQK
+721 FCDERQEWQK

-737 LKYISEIIGDN
+737 LKYVSEIIGDN

-762 EWYSENQDLYETDK
+762 EWYSENQDLYET
-776 ISSKGINGIC
+776 N

>member
-8 MQPFSIENDT
+8 MRPFSIENDT

-56 GSSQWF
+56 GSPQWF

-162 NNQIKILT
+162 NNHIKILT
-170 CKGRRLELIT
+170 CKGRRLELVT

-188 NQENAEQEYPI
+188 NQEHAEQEYPI

-325 EHRDKQNEDGTINH
+325 ERRDKQNEDGTINH

-360 IIQNKY
+360 IIQNNH
-366 HTLYNFCLEKKY
+366 HTLYEFCLEKKY
-378 PNNDDD
+378 LNNDDD
-384 NERIFVLERAISSF
+384 NERIFVLERSISSF
-398 WENTISVQYAEE
+398 WENTISVQYTEE

-420 TMKVIWTYKH
+420 TIKVIWTYKH

-525 YTVTLQLVDNEH
+525 YIVTLQLVDNEH
-537 LQEYKEKGTQC
+537 LQEYKEKGTRC

-579 SNSDDM
+579 SNSKDI
-585 NSNINHVSTHKYG
+585 NSSINHVSTHKYG

-630 QLSSICGINITLIT
+630 QLPSNYGINITLIT

-652 IPDSNILCMSR
+652 IPDNNILCMSR
-663 KEHGDAFDKTFAA
+663 KEHVDAFDKTFAA

-687 LPYTIGEYAQRK
+687 LPYTIGEYAQLK
-699 ITEIVSA
+699 ITEIVST
-706 YHRVICIDKNDSNWK
+706 YHRVRDIVKNDSNWK
-721 VCDERQEWQK
+721 FCDERQEWQK
-731 QLEWSR
+731 QLEWSK
-737 LKYISEIIGDN
+737 LKYVSEIIGDN

-762 EWYSENQDLYETDK
+762 EWYSGNQDLYET
-776 ISSKGINGIC
+776 N

>member
-1 MSIKRPW
+1 MSIERPW
-8 MQPFSIENDT
+8 MQPFSIGNDT

-33 FYPYDGDNGEAERK
+33 FYPYDGNNRDAERK

-75 GITEIEVDE
+75 GITEIEVNE

-127 INNMSAAIIGEDYV
+127 TNNMSAAIIGEDYV

-162 NNQIKILT
+162 NNHIKILT
-170 CKGRRLELIT
+170 CKGRRLELVT

-188 NQENAEQEYPI
+188 NQEHVEQEDPI
-199 TECYVP
+199 TERYVP

-270 DTNCNEEDEFWLKG
+270 STNCNEEDEFWLKG

-290 GYQTPVVIHPMRDGG
+290 GYQTPIVIHPMRDGG
-305 YINAQKENYL
+305 YINAQKENFL

-325 EHRDKQNEDGTINH
+325 ERRDKENEDGTINH

-366 HTLYNFCLEKKY
+366 HTLYDFCLEKKY

-398 WENTISVQYAEE
+398 WENTISVQYVEE

-510 DYHEINKDDLLPPPS
+510 DYHEINKDDLLPPPF
-525 YTVTLQLVDNEH
+525 YIVTLQLVDNEH
-537 LQEYKEKGTQC
+537 LQEYKEKGTRC

-579 SNSDDM
+579 SNSKDI
-585 NSNINHVSTHKYG
+585 NSSINHVSTHKYG

-630 QLSSICGINITLIT
+630 QLPSNYGINITLIT

-652 IPDSNILCMSR
+652 IPDNNILCMSR
-663 KEHGDAFDKTFAA
+663 KEHVDAFDKTFAA

-687 LPYTIGEYAQRK
+687 LPYTIGEYAQLK
-699 ITEIVSA
+699 ITEIVST
-706 YHRVICIDKNDSNWK
+706 YHRVRYIVKNDSNWK
-721 VCDERQEWQK
+721 FCDKRQEWQK

-737 LKYISEIIGDN
+737 LKYVSEIIGDN

-762 EWYSENQDLYETDK
+762 EWYSENQNLYET
-776 ISSKGINGIC
+776 N

>member
-8 MQPFSIENDT
+8 MRPFSIENGT

-162 NNQIKILT
+162 NNHIKILT
-170 CKGRRLELIT
+170 CKGRRLELVT

-188 NQENAEQEYPI
+188 NQEHAEQEYPI

-325 EHRDKQNEDGTINH
+325 ERRDKQNEDGTINH

-360 IIQNKY
+360 IIQNNH
-366 HTLYNFCLEKKY
+366 HTLYEFCLEKKY
-378 PNNDDD
+378 LNNDDD
-384 NERIFVLERAISSF
+384 NERIFVLERSISSF
-398 WENTISVQYAEE
+398 WENTISVQYTEE

-420 TMKVIWTYKH
+420 TIKVIWTYKH

-525 YTVTLQLVDNEH
+525 YIVTLQLVDNEH
-537 LQEYKEKGTQC
+537 LQEYKEKGTRC

-579 SNSDDM
+579 SNSKDI
-585 NSNINHVSTHKYG
+585 NSSINHVSTHKYG

-630 QLSSICGINITLIT
+630 QLPSNYGINITLIT

-652 IPDSNILCMSR
+652 IPDNNILCMSR
-663 KEHGDAFDKTFAA
+663 KEHVDAFDKTFAA

-687 LPYTIGEYAQRK
+687 LPYTIGEYAQLK
-699 ITEIVSA
+699 ITEIVST
-706 YHRVICIDKNDSNWK
+706 YHRVRDIVKNDSNWK
-721 VCDERQEWQK
+721 FCDERQEWQK
-731 QLEWSR
+731 QLEWSK
-737 LKYISEIIGDN
+737 LKYVSEIIGDN

-762 EWYSENQDLYETDK
+762 EWYSGNQDLYET
-776 ISSKGINGIC
+776 N

>member
-8 MQPFSIENDT
+8 MRPFSIENDT

-162 NNQIKILT
+162 NNHIKILT
-170 CKGRRLELIT
+170 CKGRRLELVT
-180 YETDLTNL
+180 YDTDLINL
-188 NQENAEQEYPI
+188 NQEHAEQEYPI

-325 EHRDKQNEDGTINH
+325 ERRDKQNEDGTINH

-360 IIQNKY
+360 IIQNNH
-366 HTLYNFCLEKKY
+366 HTLYEFCLEKKY

-398 WENTISVQYAEE
+398 WENTISVQYTEE

-420 TMKVIWTYKH
+420 TIKVIWTYKH

-525 YTVTLQLVDNEH
+525 YIVTLQLVDNEH
-537 LQEYKEKGTQC
+537 LQEYKEKGTRC

-579 SNSDDM
+579 SNSKDI
-585 NSNINHVSTHKYG
+585 NSSINHVSTHKYG

-630 QLSSICGINITLIT
+630 QLPSNYGINITLIT

-652 IPDSNILCMSR
+652 IPDNNILCMSR
-663 KEHGDAFDKTFAA
+663 KEHVEAFDKTFAA

-687 LPYTIGEYAQRK
+687 LPYTIGEYAQLK
-699 ITEIVSA
+699 ITEIVST
-706 YHRVICIDKNDSNWK
+706 YHRVRDIVKNDSNWK
-721 VCDERQEWQK
+721 FCDERQEWQK
-731 QLEWSR
+731 QLEWSK
-737 LKYISEIIGDN
+737 LKYVSEIIGDN

-762 EWYSENQDLYETDK
+762 EWYSGNQDLYET
-776 ISSKGINGIC
+776 N

>member
-8 MQPFSIENDT
+8 MRPFSIENDT

-75 GITEIEVDE
+75 GITEVEVDE

-95 DTEHDG
+95 DTEPDG

-127 INNMSAAIIGEDYV
+127 INNISAAIIGEDYV

-162 NNQIKILT
+162 NNHIKILT
-170 CKGRRLELIT
+170 CKGRRLELVT

-188 NQENAEQEYPI
+188 NQEHAEQEDPI
-199 TECYVP
+199 TERYVP

-270 DTNCNEEDEFWLKG
+270 GTNCNEEDEFWLKG

-290 GYQTPVVIHPMRDGG
+290 GYQTPIVIHPMRDGG
-305 YINAQKENYL
+305 YINAQKENFL

-325 EHRDKQNEDGTINH
+325 ERRDKENEDETINH

-360 IIQNKY
+360 IIQHNH
-366 HTLYNFCLEKKY
+366 HTLYEFCLEKKY

-398 WENTISVQYAEE
+398 WENTISVQYTEE

-420 TMKVIWTYKH
+420 TIKVIWTYKH

-510 DYHEINKDDLLPPPS
+510 DYHVINKDDLLPPPS
-525 YTVTLQLVDNEH
+525 YIVTLQLVDNEH
-537 LQEYKEKGTQC
+537 LQEYKEKGTRC

-579 SNSDDM
+579 SNSKDI
-585 NSNINHVSTHKYG
+585 NSSINHVSTHKYG

-630 QLSSICGINITLIT
+630 QLPSNYGINITLIT

-652 IPDSNILCMSR
+652 IPDNNILCMSR
-663 KEHGDAFDKTFAA
+663 KEHVDAFDKTFAA

-687 LPYTIGEYAQRK
+687 LPYTIGEYAQLK
-699 ITEIVSA
+699 ITEIVST
-706 YHRVICIDKNDSNWK
+706 YHRVRDIVKNDSNWK
-721 VCDERQEWQK
+721 FCDERQEWQK
-731 QLEWSR
+731 QLEWSK
-737 LKYISEIIGDN
+737 LKYVSEIIGDN

-762 EWYSENQDLYETDK
+762 EWYSGNQDLYET
-776 ISSKGINGIC
+776 N

>member
-1 MSIKRPW
+1 MSIERPW
-8 MQPFSIENDT
+8 MQPFSIGNDT

-33 FYPYDGDNGEAERK
+33 FYPYDGNNRDAERK

-75 GITEIEVDE
+75 GITEIEVNE

-127 INNMSAAIIGEDYV
+127 TNNMSAAIIGEDYV

-162 NNQIKILT
+162 NNHIKILT
-170 CKGRRLELIT
+170 CKGRRLELVT
-180 YETDLTNL
+180 YETDLTNI
-188 NQENAEQEYPI
+188 NQEHAEQEDPI
-199 TECYVP
+199 TERYVP

-270 DTNCNEEDEFWLKG
+270 STNCNEEDEFWLKG

-290 GYQTPVVIHPMRDGG
+290 GYQTPIVIHPMRDGG
-305 YINAQKENYL
+305 YINAQKENFL

-325 EHRDKQNEDGTINH
+325 ERRDKENEDGTINH

-366 HTLYNFCLEKKY
+366 HTLYDFCLEKKY

-398 WENTISVQYAEE
+398 WENTISVQYVEE

-510 DYHEINKDDLLPPPS
+510 DYHEINKDDLLPPPF
-525 YTVTLQLVDNEH
+525 YIVTLQLVDNEH
-537 LQEYKEKGTQC
+537 LQEYKEKGTRC

-579 SNSDDM
+579 SNSKDI
-585 NSNINHVSTHKYG
+585 NSSINHVSTHKYG

-630 QLSSICGINITLIT
+630 QLPSNYGINITLIT

-652 IPDSNILCMSR
+652 IPDNNILCMSR
-663 KEHGDAFDKTFAA
+663 KEHVDAFDKTFAA

-687 LPYTIGEYAQRK
+687 LPYTIGEYAQLK
-699 ITEIVSA
+699 ITEIVST
-706 YHRVICIDKNDSNWK
+706 YHRVRYIVKNDSNWK
-721 VCDERQEWQK
+721 FCDKRQEWQK

-737 LKYISEIIGDN
+737 LKYVSEIIGDN

-762 EWYSENQDLYETDK
+762 EWYSENQNLYET
-776 ISSKGINGIC
+776 N

>member
-1 MSIKRPW
+1 
-8 MQPFSIENDT
+8 MQPFYIGNDT

-33 FYPYDGDNGEAERK
+33 FYPYDGNNRDAERK

-75 GITEIEVDE
+75 GITEIEVNE

-127 INNMSAAIIGEDYV
+127 TNNMSAAIIGEDYV

-162 NNQIKILT
+162 NNLIKILT
-170 CKGRRLELIT
+170 CKGRRLELVT

-188 NQENAEQEYPI
+188 NQEHAEQEEPI
-199 TECYVP
+199 TERYVP

-270 DTNCNEEDEFWLKG
+270 STNCNEEDEFWLKG

-290 GYQTPVVIHPMRDGG
+290 GYQTPIVIHPMRDGG
-305 YINAQKENYL
+305 YINAQKENFL

-325 EHRDKQNEDGTINH
+325 ERRDKENEDGTINH

-366 HTLYNFCLEKKY
+366 HTLYDFCLEKKY

-398 WENTISVQYAEE
+398 WENTISVQYVEE

-510 DYHEINKDDLLPPPS
+510 DYHEINKDDLLPPPF
-525 YTVTLQLVDNEH
+525 YIVTLQLVDNEH
-537 LQEYKEKGTQC
+537 LQEYKEEGTRC

-579 SNSDDM
+579 SNSKDI
-585 NSNINHVSTHKYG
+585 NSSINHVSTHKYG

-630 QLSSICGINITLIT
+630 QLPSNYGINITLIT

-652 IPDSNILCMSR
+652 IPDNNILCMSR
-663 KEHGDAFDKTFAA
+663 KEHVDAFDKTFAA

-687 LPYTIGEYAQRK
+687 LPYTIGEYAQLK
-699 ITEIVSA
+699 ITEIVST
-706 YHRVICIDKNDSNWK
+706 YHRVRYIVKNDSNWK
-721 VCDERQEWQK
+721 FCDKRQEWQK

-737 LKYISEIIGDN
+737 LKYVSEIIGDN

-762 EWYSENQDLYETDK
+762 EWYSENQNLYET
-776 ISSKGINGIC
+776 N

>member
-1 MSIKRPW
+1 MRIKRPW
-8 MQPFSIENDT
+8 MRPFSIEND
-18 NIILPSRG
+18 IILPSRG
-26 LKLIGVR
+26 VKLIGVR

-47 AHCIQKSLY
+47 AHCIQKFLY

-62 YFNKGFRIKENND
+62 YFNKGFRIIEDKDEVA
-75 GITEIEVDE
+75 EIEVDE
-84 DAFDSNYLLYS
+84 DAFDSNFLLYS

-101 INIGISAIVGANG
+101 INIGVSAIVGANG

-162 NNQIKILT
+162 NNHIKILT
-170 CKGRRLELIT
+170 CKGRRLELVT

-188 NQENAEQEYPI
+188 NQEHAEQEDPI
-199 TECYVP
+199 TERYVP

-210 ILNGNEPEQEILQP
+210 ILDGNEPEQEILQS

-258 NAERLEKLELEH
+258 NAERLEKLELEQG
-270 DTNCNEEDEFWLKG
+270 TNCTEEDEFWLKG

-290 GYQTPVVIHPMRDGG
+290 GYQTPIVIHPMRDGG
-305 YINAQKENYL
+305 YINAQRENFL
-315 GKQNLISLCF
+315 AKQNLISLCF
-325 EHRDKQNEDGTINH
+325 ERRDKQNEDGTINH

-366 HTLYNFCLEKKY
+366 HTLYDFCLEKKH

-384 NERIFVLERAISSF
+384 KERIFILERAISSF

-410 DVAWEYLLYK
+410 DVAWKYLLYK

-430 YEDLWT
+430 YEDLWR

-442 FDEGVFKKRL
+442 FDEDDFKKRL
-452 VELLMDGSHRTA
+452 VELLKDGSHRTA

-485 GAVVDVDTIYKWMV
+485 GAVVEVDAIYKWMV
-499 TKIGSQLYPAY
+499 TKIDSQLYPAY
-510 DYHEINKDDLLPPPS
+510 DYHKINKDDLLPPPS
-525 YTVTLQLVDNEH
+525 YIVTLQLVDNEH
-537 LQEYKEKGTQC
+537 LQEYKEKGTRC

-564 AYTLGNLIYHLRNIE
+564 AYSLGNLIYHLRNIE
-579 SNSDDM
+579 SNSEDM
-585 NSNINHVSTHKYG
+585 NSNINHVSAHKYR

-630 QLSSICGINITLIT
+630 QLPSNNGINITLIT

-652 IPDSNILCMSR
+652 IPGSNILCMSR
-663 KEHGDAFDKTFAA
+663 KEHVDAFDKTFAA

-687 LPYTIGEYAQRK
+687 LPYTIGEYAQLK
-699 ITEIVSA
+699 ITEIVST
-706 YHRVICIDKNDSNWK
+706 YHRVRYIVKSDSNWRI
-721 VCDERQEWQK
+721 CDEHPKWQK
-731 QLEWSR
+731 QLERSR
-737 LKYISEIIGDN
+737 LKYVSEIIGDD
-748 YLSEETKDMLDEIE
+748 YLSEETKDMLEEIE
-762 EWYSENQDLYETDK
+762 EWYSEKQDLYETD
-776 ISSKGINGIC
+776 

>member
-8 MQPFSIENDT
+8 MRPFSIENDT

-162 NNQIKILT
+162 NNHIKILT
-170 CKGRRLELIT
+170 CKGRRLELVT

-188 NQENAEQEYPI
+188 NQEHAEQEYPI

-224 KQNLKHLFTDWFYT
+224 KQNLKHLFTHWFYT

-258 NAERLEKLELEH
+258 NAERLEKLGLEH

-325 EHRDKQNEDGTINH
+325 ERRDKQNEDGTINH

-360 IIQNKY
+360 IIQNEY
-366 HTLYNFCLEKKY
+366 HTLYDFCLEKKY

-485 GAVVDVDTIYKWMV
+485 GAVVDVDAIYKWMV

-525 YTVTLQLVDNEH
+525 YIVTLQLVDNEH
-537 LQEYKEKGTQC
+537 LQEYKEKGIRC

-579 SNSDDM
+579 SNSKDI

-630 QLSSICGINITLIT
+630 QLTSNYGINITLIT

-652 IPDSNILCMSR
+652 IPDNNILCMSR
-663 KEHGDAFDKTFAA
+663 TEHVDAFDKTFAA

-687 LPYTIGEYAQRK
+687 LPYTIGEYAQLK
-699 ITEIVSA
+699 ITEIVST
-706 YHRVICIDKNDSNWK
+706 YHRIRYIVKNDSNWK
-721 VCDERQEWQK
+721 ICDERQEWQK

-737 LKYISEIIGDN
+737 LKYVSEIIGDN

-762 EWYSENQDLYETDK
+762 EWYSENQDLYET
-776 ISSKGINGIC
+776 N

>member
-1 MSIKRPW
+1 MSIERPW

-33 FYPYDGDNGEAERK
+33 FYPYDGDNRDAERK

-75 GITEIEVDE
+75 GITEIEVNE

-162 NNQIKILT
+162 NNHIKVLT
-170 CKGRRLELIT
+170 CKGRRLELVT

-188 NQENAEQEYPI
+188 NQKHAEQEDPI
-199 TECYVP
+199 TERYVP

-270 DTNCNEEDEFWLKG
+270 STNCNEEDEFWLKG

-290 GYQTPVVIHPMRDGG
+290 GYQTPIVIHPMRDGG
-305 YINAQKENYL
+305 YINAQKENFL

-325 EHRDKQNEDGTINH
+325 ERRDKENEDGTINH

-366 HTLYNFCLEKKY
+366 HTLYDFCLEKKY

-398 WENTISVQYAEE
+398 WENTISVQYVEE

-464 KIRRVVAYLRFCK
+464 KIRRIVAYLRFCK

-510 DYHEINKDDLLPPPS
+510 DYHKINKDDLLPPPS
-525 YTVTLQLVDNEH
+525 YIVTLQLVDNEH
-537 LQEYKEKGTQC
+537 LQEYKEKGTRC

-579 SNSDDM
+579 SNSKDI
-585 NSNINHVSTHKYG
+585 NSNINHVLTHKYG
-598 YVNVMLDEVE
+598 YVNVILDEVE

-630 QLSSICGINITLIT
+630 QLASNYGINISLIT

-706 YHRVICIDKNDSNWK
+706 YHRVRCIEKDDSNWK

-762 EWYSENQDLYETDK
+762 EWCSENQDLYETD
-776 ISSKGINGIC
+776 

>member
-8 MQPFSIENDT
+8 MRPFSLENDT

-56 GSSQWF
+56 GSSKWF
-62 YFNKGFRIKENND
+62 YFNKGFRIIEDKDE
-75 GITEIEVDE
+75 ITEIEVDE
-84 DAFDSNYLLYS
+84 DAFDSNFLLYS
-95 DTEHDG
+95 DTEHDE

-162 NNQIKILT
+162 NNHINILT
-170 CKGRRLELIT
+170 CKGRRLNLDT
-180 YETDLTNL
+180 YKTDSHVLDREYSKQTHRVIEHYVSKN
-188 NQENAEQEYPI
+188 EQ
-199 TECYVP
+199 V
-205 HETIS
+205 
-210 ILNGNEPEQEILQP
+210 ILDGSESVEEILKP
-224 KQNLKHLFTDWFYT
+224 KPGLKHLFEEWFYT

-258 NAERLEKLELEH
+258 NAERLEKLEH
-270 DTNCNEEDEFWLKG
+270 GTNYTEEDESWLKG

-290 GYQTPVVIHPMRDGG
+290 GYQTPVVIHPMRNGG

-325 EHRDKQNEDGTINH
+325 ERRDKQNEDGTINH

-398 WENTISVQYAEE
+398 WENTISVRYVEE

-485 GAVVDVDTIYKWMV
+485 GAVVDVDSIYKWMES
-499 TKIGSQLYPAY
+499 KIGSQLYPAY

-525 YTVTLQLVDNEH
+525 YIVTLQLVDNEH
-537 LQEYKEKGTQC
+537 LQKYKEEGNRC

-564 AYTLGNLIYHLRNIE
+564 AYTIGNLIYHLRNIE
-579 SNSDDM
+579 SNSEDM

-630 QLSSICGINITLIT
+630 QLPSNYGINITLIT

-652 IPDSNILCMSR
+652 IPDNNILCMSR
-663 KEHGDAFDKTFAA
+663 KEHVDAFDKTFAA

-687 LPYTIGEYAQRK
+687 LPYTIGEYAQLK
-699 ITEIVSA
+699 ITEIVST
-706 YHRVICIDKNDSNWK
+706 YHRVRYIVKNDSNWK
-721 VCDERQEWQK
+721 ICYERQEWQK

-737 LKYISEIIGDN
+737 LKYVSEIIGDN

-762 EWYSENQDLYETDK
+762 EWYSENQDLYET
-776 ISSKGINGIC
+776 N

>member
-1 MSIKRPW
+1 MSIERPW
-8 MQPFSIENDT
+8 MQPFSIGNDT

-33 FYPYDGDNGEAERK
+33 FYPYDGNNRDAERK

-75 GITEIEVDE
+75 GITEIEVNE

-127 INNMSAAIIGEDYV
+127 TNNMSAAIIGEDYV

-162 NNQIKILT
+162 NNHIKILT
-170 CKGRRLELIT
+170 CKGRRLELVT

-188 NQENAEQEYPI
+188 NQEHVEQEDPI
-199 TECYVP
+199 TERYVP

-247 YNYRDYINERT
+247 YNYSDYINERT

-270 DTNCNEEDEFWLKG
+270 STNCNEEDEFWLKG

-290 GYQTPVVIHPMRDGG
+290 GYQTPIVIHPMRDGG
-305 YINAQKENYL
+305 YINAQKENFL

-325 EHRDKQNEDGTINH
+325 ERRDKENEDGTINH

-366 HTLYNFCLEKKY
+366 HTLYDFCLEKKY

-398 WENTISVQYAEE
+398 WENTISVQYVEE

-510 DYHEINKDDLLPPPS
+510 DYHEINKDDLLPPPF
-525 YTVTLQLVDNEH
+525 YIVTLQLVDNEH
-537 LQEYKEKGTQC
+537 LQEYKEKGTRC

-579 SNSDDM
+579 SNSKDI
-585 NSNINHVSTHKYG
+585 NSSINHVSTHKYG

-630 QLSSICGINITLIT
+630 QLPSNYGINITLIT

-652 IPDSNILCMSR
+652 IPDNNILCMSR
-663 KEHGDAFDKTFAA
+663 KEHVDAFDKTFAA

-687 LPYTIGEYAQRK
+687 LPYTIGEYAQLK
-699 ITEIVSA
+699 ITEIVST
-706 YHRVICIDKNDSNWK
+706 YHRVRYIVKNDSNWK
-721 VCDERQEWQK
+721 FCDKRQEWQK

-737 LKYISEIIGDN
+737 LKYVSEIIGDN

-762 EWYSENQDLYETDK
+762 EWYSENQNLYET
-776 ISSKGINGIC
+776 N

>member
-1 MSIKRPW
+1 MSIERPW
-8 MQPFSIENDT
+8 MQPFSIGNDT

-33 FYPYDGDNGEAERK
+33 FYPYDGNNRDAERK

-75 GITEIEVDE
+75 GITEIEVNE

-127 INNMSAAIIGEDYV
+127 TNNMSAAIIGEDYV

-162 NNQIKILT
+162 NNHIKILT
-170 CKGRRLELIT
+170 CKGRRLELVT

-188 NQENAEQEYPI
+188 NQEHAEQEDPI
-199 TECYVP
+199 TERYVP

-247 YNYRDYINERT
+247 YNYSDYINERT

-270 DTNCNEEDEFWLKG
+270 STNCNEEDEFWLKG

-290 GYQTPVVIHPMRDGG
+290 GYQTPIVIHPMRDGG
-305 YINAQKENYL
+305 YINAQKENFL

-325 EHRDKQNEDGTINH
+325 ERRDKENEDGTINH

-366 HTLYNFCLEKKY
+366 HTLYDFCLEKKY

-398 WENTISVQYAEE
+398 WENTISVQYVEE

-510 DYHEINKDDLLPPPS
+510 DYHEINKDDLLPPPF
-525 YTVTLQLVDNEH
+525 YIVTLQLVDNEH
-537 LQEYKEKGTQC
+537 LQEYKEKGTRC

-579 SNSDDM
+579 SNSKDI
-585 NSNINHVSTHKYG
+585 NSSINHVSTHKYG

-630 QLSSICGINITLIT
+630 QLPSNYGINITLIT

-652 IPDSNILCMSR
+652 IPDNNILCMSR
-663 KEHGDAFDKTFAA
+663 KEHVDAFDKTFAA

-687 LPYTIGEYAQRK
+687 LPYTIGEYAQLK
-699 ITEIVSA
+699 ITEIVST
-706 YHRVICIDKNDSNWK
+706 YHRVRYIVKNDSNWK
-721 VCDERQEWQK
+721 FCDKRQEWQK

-737 LKYISEIIGDN
+737 LKYVSEIIGDN

-762 EWYSENQDLYETDK
+762 EWYSENQNLYET
-776 ISSKGINGIC
+776 N

>member
-33 FYPYDGDNGEAERK
+33 FYPYDGDNRDAERK

-325 EHRDKQNEDGTINH
+325 ERRDKQNEDGTINH

-776 ISSKGINGIC
+776 ISSKGINGI

>member
-8 MQPFSIENDT
+8 MRPFSIENDT

-95 DTEHDG
+95 DTEHEG

-141 YTSAQHLH
+141 YTSAQLLH

-162 NNQIKILT
+162 NNHIKILT
-170 CKGRRLELIT
+170 CKGRRLELVT

-188 NQENAEQEYPI
+188 NQEHAEREYPI

-325 EHRDKQNEDGTINH
+325 ERRDKQNEDGTINH

-360 IIQNKY
+360 IIQNEY
-366 HTLYNFCLEKKY
+366 HTLYDFCLEKKY

-485 GAVVDVDTIYKWMV
+485 GAVVDVDAIYKWMV

-525 YTVTLQLVDNEH
+525 YIVTLQLVDNEH
-537 LQEYKEKGTQC
+537 LQEYKEKGIRC

-579 SNSDDM
+579 SNSKDI

-630 QLSSICGINITLIT
+630 QLPSNYGINITLIT

-652 IPDSNILCMSR
+652 IPDNNILCMSR
-663 KEHGDAFDKTFAA
+663 TEHVDAFDKTFAA

-687 LPYTIGEYAQRK
+687 LPYTIGEYAQLK
-699 ITEIVSA
+699 ITEIVST
-706 YHRVICIDKNDSNWK
+706 YHRVRYIVKNDSNWK
-721 VCDERQEWQK
+721 ICDERQEWQK

-737 LKYISEIIGDN
+737 LKYVSEIIGDN

-762 EWYSENQDLYETDK
+762 EWYSENQDLYET
-776 ISSKGINGIC
+776 N